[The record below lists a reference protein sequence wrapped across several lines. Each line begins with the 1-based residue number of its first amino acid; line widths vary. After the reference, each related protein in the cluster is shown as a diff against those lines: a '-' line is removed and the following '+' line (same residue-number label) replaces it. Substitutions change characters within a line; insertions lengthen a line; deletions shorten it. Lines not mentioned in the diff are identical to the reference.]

1 MQLVSVIFMG
11 VYILKLEPMKVRDI
25 DEVEAI
31 LKPITGDIKIR
42 RRIKQHIR
50 DGVCRIMRDDN
61 KNVCAFGMAI
71 GNTHEVSLS
80 YYWVREDKR
89 RTFASLWIFMGL
101 FSYFKN
107 KNIFIYSKD
116 ITTFKSYVELTKKK
130 NVYRFIG
137 IGNNIDVDKMRQLME
152 SRSWAE

>member
-1 MQLVSVIFMG
+1 MG
-11 VYILKLEPMKVRDI
+11 VYALKLDPMKLRDI
-25 DEVEAI
+25 DEIVAI
-31 LKPITGDIKIR
+31 LQPITGDIKIR

-50 DGVCRIMRDDN
+50 DGVCRIMRDEN
-61 KNVCAFGMAI
+61 KDVCAFGMAI
-71 GNTHEVSLS
+71 GNAYEVSLS

-107 KNIFIYSKD
+107 KKIFIYSKD
-116 ITTFKSYVELTKKK
+116 ISTFKSYVELTKKK

-137 IGNNIDVDKMRQLME
+137 MGNNIDVDKMRHLME
-152 SRSWAE
+152 SRSWEE